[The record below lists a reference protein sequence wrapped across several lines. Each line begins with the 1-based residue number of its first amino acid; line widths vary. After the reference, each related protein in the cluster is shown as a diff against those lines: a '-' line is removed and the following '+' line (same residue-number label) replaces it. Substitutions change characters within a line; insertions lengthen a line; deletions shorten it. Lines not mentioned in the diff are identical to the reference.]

1 MFKSN
6 KIDFVW
12 ALNCIIEAILLLER
26 KKKFKYLA

>member
-12 ALNCIIEAILLLER
+12 ALNCIIEAILLMER
-26 KKKFKYLA
+26 KKKVQIL